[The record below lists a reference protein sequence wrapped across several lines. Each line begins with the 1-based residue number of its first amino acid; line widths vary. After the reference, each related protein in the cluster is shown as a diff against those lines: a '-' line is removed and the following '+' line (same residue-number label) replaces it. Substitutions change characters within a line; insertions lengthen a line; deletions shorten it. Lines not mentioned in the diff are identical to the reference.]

1 MPCWKEFSMGG
12 KRELYTM
19 ILAERIEFEEKHA
32 DAMGA
37 RHKACTAKPP
47 EEATGRGTAAIDD
60 GPGGEESRTRQE
72 KGITNEQDKSSS
84 ASEAD
89 AYVDG
94 WLAAACGALE
104 SVKGL
109 FKEPRIAVEALFDH
123 MVLEEGEAFIDALL
137 TYSGFPD
144 DWGEDEEEDCS
155 DELEDWKFGDSPE
168 EQARKEAFMAAWER
182 ESNQLLGDRGEEAA
196 ARCLKG
202 KGYEILERK
211 YRCDYGEAD
220 IVALSPDGAV
230 VFVEVKTRRSL
241 RAGFPEEAITATK
254 RRRYERIA
262 IDYMTKSDWE
272 DGTPIR
278 FDAVG
283 ICVQSN
289 GRAVL
294 RHHIGFF
301 DACD

>member
-1 MPCWKEFSMGG
+1 MGG

-19 ILAERIEFEEKHA
+19 ILAERVEFEEKHA
-32 DAMGA
+32 GEVAL
-37 RHKACTAKPP
+37 RQKAYAAKWP
-47 EEATGRGTAAIDD
+47 EEDAAKDAARIDD
-60 GPGGEESRTRQE
+60 GSGGEERGSH
-72 KGITNEQDKSSS
+72 QDKDAASGPGEPSSIGD
-84 ASEAD
+84 AD
-89 AYVDG
+89 AYVEG

-196 ARCLKG
+196 ARCLES

-211 YRCDYGEAD
+211 YRCGYGEAD

-262 IDYMTKSDWE
+262 IEYMTKSDWE